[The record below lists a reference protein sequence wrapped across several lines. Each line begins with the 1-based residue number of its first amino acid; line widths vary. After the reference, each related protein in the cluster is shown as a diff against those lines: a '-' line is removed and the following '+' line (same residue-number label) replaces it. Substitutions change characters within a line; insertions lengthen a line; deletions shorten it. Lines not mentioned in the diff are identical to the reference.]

1 MERGVISTHYRGQ
14 GEQTSCK
21 RISASR
27 AIPSLYP
34 QPSSPPPSPPF
45 CQASFLFS
53 GSSHPPLPSSHG
65 EIKWWNASGEGDEK
79 GVNASSPVFF
89 SSHSYFPPSL
99 SLASPFFSRW
109 NAREGASLFFTRHPE
124 LIWSRF
130 REGRGDTL
138 WIKVTCFRLVST
150 RNTIVNGLHQRQP
163 TQFHHHLSI
172 ADLWSSPHQWIF
184 FFWLRFK
191 KETEGIN
198 RADRFTCLDTI
209 YATSSRRTGTKKKLK
224 PTPRR
229 VMLSGTMT

>member
-1 MERGVISTHYRGQ
+1 MVERER
-14 GEQTSCK
+14 
-21 RISASR
+21 
-27 AIPSLYP
+27 
-34 QPSSPPPSPPF
+34 
-45 CQASFLFS
+45 
-53 GSSHPPLPSSHG
+53 
-65 EIKWWNASGEGDEK
+65 GDEK

-124 LIWSRF
+124 LIWSRV
-130 REGRGDTL
+130 RRGRDTL
-138 WIKVTCFRLVST
+138 WIKVICFRLVST

-172 ADLWSSPHQWIF
+172 ADLWSSPHRWIF